1 MVVVNISG
9 TGPRPRKLQ
18 VDTSKLEDL
27 QEDLADHEST
37 WNSIM
42 GATKLAAGLIEGAS
56 NEKIKEVETRVKAG
70 LSAVSNAVTDSAVAA
85 GSEAGLGDGTFADVV
100 FKGEEFQKQRDA
112 LFEGDFKWY
121 EGAAKKATEAAK
133 LSLKNSTKTEWEAT
147 AKLAFDNGR
156 LARGIKVELADDDTR
171 SDIVDKLWVGIEG
184 FKADLQTG
192 AGKER
197 AGPMLT
203 ETIGRHVTEMIRN
216 PSELVE
222 DPTQLERLLD
232 QWKASGAQDADVDLA
247 RRGAVQNFMKHAAT
261 PAGQAQMTAVLSDLI
276 NPSDVLT
283 TENYGKELEA
293 LGIQPE
299 ALSSLKNSANGQY
312 IVNMIDGGMPI
323 AEAMNALESHDYFPG
338 AAELAPFINLP
349 QVSLDTP
356 AEALLDVLGK
366 YSSDGVLWIS
376 NTEWSRVG
384 HWFSLQTNA
393 DAWNRLSQKPTIM
406 TVSEGGVASLWGGT
420 SAGGGGSSSGGSA
433 QVDPAFSS
441 GYYGTGSR
449 SDYDPDAVL
458 HGANL
463 RAALGDALEPLG
475 IDLGK
480 LNPGRRQHLLD
491 QVLNGG
497 LGFTLDLSKNMEET
511 SAALVL
517 GIDQSGLRATKGGG
531 GFYLDPLNVNDL
543 PQEDLL
549 KIFGAQ
555 AEDGEVFAAVTT
567 VNGQKTYEL
576 RRSGGVRGE
585 ASMPLSV
592 PTIGLEKLSK
602 IREQR
607 PAKMMEQRPADE
619 GHSGESYRAIKAHIG
634 AVERLVQPPT
644 PVDPDAPAPTVTPE
658 DPDAPAPTVTPEDKA
673 ADLELQEG
681 IEQGKAM
688 FFTDMADIGFASSY
702 MAYGAY
708 KWNKAAENVATRML
722 GPKGKFMEQA
732 GMSFQS
738 QPPKGLRGADGRF
751 VTSYSGRSQKLLD
764 NIYKVLDVP
773 MGERIKIDE
782 YLSQPSKQKK
792 RFEKELKRLH
802 KKYGEEVIRKAIKKE
817 AWDKGAKVAAS
828 RLGRNLKKL
837 TGGAAGLVLLAGD
850 LLAFGL
856 SDEESYKAQDEIFAP
871 FGEGFDKIN
880 PYGIFDLGA
889 SFDYTP
895 APDNAG
901 YIGTALHYVGQWGVG
916 MLRHMSTGE
925 GAAGTVR
932 SVFRSA
938 TNILGEREVAF
949 GFSVFEAASQQGTAV
964 LNGLANLN
972 RPADHEAA
980 WQASDS
986 NLVNSLGQTAVSI
999 GVLRDYNT
1007 LFSAFD
1013 GDSRGRFMDAIRGP
1027 VTEMRGLEKL
1037 SKVVKLDDPQESMI
1051 LSELI
1056 RGSGEFGG
1064 DFHEKYMGYNSTFMD
1079 TVDPDG
1085 DHADELHRM
1094 KVNGGVFWSDRAG
1107 TGHFNPEAGQLLVGN
1122 ADMGGVIGFLEVV
1135 NRDQDN
1141 LRYTRQEV
1149 MAARK
1154 FLLDRDE
1161 IPHGAHRLM
1170 NTVQDLMGDKHLSN
1184 LDADEILGG
1193 WHEFNQ
1199 LLPGGDPLEFADD
1212 WYDHALAS
1220 NKNMPEGM
1228 VEQYADTVK
1237 DYLDWARS
1245 SPNIKESLPSMDLE
1259 GLSNRQKLTIDL
1271 MSWISI
1277 GAPSAHSG
1285 EPQRNKKLSDFFPTT
1300 AEDLVTGASFLRAT
1314 GMYINTV
1321 SDAYGY
1327 RFELNHD
1334 TPEFLIHLRDEGIVP
1349 KNQAEW
1355 STEYGLFSSR
1365 LPRTVRSRSGDYG
1378 KSTREFL
1385 AGNLGIDTRGVGRIE
1400 HIDPS
1405 LTGPDELGKV
1415 QENRVRPY
1423 SKEEMKVLTEKALRY
1438 ELAILVDDP
1447 TILADLK
1454 IPSLPFATRGIGHR
1468 TKVGGPDIWMQDEPQ
1483 EMGMGA
1489 FAKPEPKSR
1498 GLTGAE
1504 VVDALSGRNDIPNW
1518 DKHMSA
1524 PLNPEQILGDIAQK
1538 QFDVNEQME
1547 RYRIQRDQG
1556 EVSHQWWYLKNERLK
1571 RQYGRL
1577 EKMVRM
1583 VQVHGLYLE
1592 QVDRMPSRGIYNAS
1606 WEHHAKTVEKILREI
1621 SD

>member
-37 WNSIM
+37 WNAVM
-42 GATKLAAGLIEGAS
+42 GATKLATGLIEGAS
-56 NEKIKEVETRVKAG
+56 NEKLKKVEARVKAG
-70 LSAVSNAVTDSAVAA
+70 LSAVSNAVTDSGVAA
-85 GSEAGLGDGTFADVV
+85 GSEAGQGDGTFADVV
-100 FKGEEFQKQRDA
+100 FPGEDFQKQQDA

-147 AKLAFDNGR
+147 AKLAFDNAR
-156 LARGIKVELADDDTR
+156 LARGIQVELAEDDTR
-171 SDIVDKLWVGIEG
+171 SDMVDKLLIGLEG

-197 AGPMLT
+197 AGPLLT
-203 ETIGRHVTEMIRN
+203 ETISRHVTEMIRN

-232 QWKASGAQDADVDLA
+232 QWEASGAQDADVDLA

-276 NPSDVLT
+276 NPLDVLT

-312 IVNMIDGGMPI
+312 IVNRIADGMPI
-323 AEAMNALESHDYFPG
+323 AEAMNVLKSHDYFPG
-338 AAELAPFINLP
+338 AADLAPFINLP

-356 AEALLDVLGK
+356 AETLLDVLGK

-393 DAWNRLSQKPTIM
+393 DAWNRLSQKPTVM
-406 TVSEGGVASLWGGT
+406 TVSEGGAATLWGGT
-420 SAGGGGSSSGGSA
+420 ASGGGGSSSGGGA
-433 QVDPAFSS
+433 QPSPAFSS
-441 GYYGTGSR
+441 GYYESPSK
-449 SDYDPDAVL
+449 SDYNPDEVKA
-458 HGANL
+458 GDNL
-463 RAALGDALEPLG
+463 RTALESALEPIG
-475 IDLGK
+475 IDLGD
-480 LNPGRRQHLLD
+480 LDPGRRVHLLK

-497 LGFTLDLSKNMEET
+497 LGFRLDLSKNMEEN

-517 GIDQSGLRATKGGG
+517 GLEQSGLKATKGGG
-531 GFYLDPLNVNDL
+531 DFYLDPLNINRL
-543 PQEDLL
+543 PQGDLL
-549 KIFGAQ
+549 EIFGAQ

-585 ASMPLSV
+585 ASMPMAV
-592 PTIGLEKLSK
+592 KTIGFEKLAAMTK
-602 IREQR
+602 
-607 PAKMMEQRPADE
+607 QRPADA
-619 GHSGESYRAIKAHIG
+619 GHSGESYRTIIAHSG
-634 AVERLVQPPT
+634 AVERLVQPPA
-644 PVDPDAPAPTVTPE
+644 PVDPDAPV
-658 DPDAPAPTVTPEDKA
+658 PTVTPEDKA

-681 IEQGKAM
+681 IEQGKAL

-702 MAYGAY
+702 MLYGAY
-708 KWNKAAENVATRML
+708 KWDKAAERVATRML
-722 GPKGKFMEQA
+722 GPKGTFMEQA
-732 GMSFQS
+732 GRPFQS
-738 QPPKGLRGADGRF
+738 QPPPGSRGADGRF
-751 VTSYSGRSQKLLD
+751 ATRYSGRSQKLLD

-773 MGERIKIDE
+773 MGEQVKIDE

-817 AWDKGAKVAAS
+817 AWDKTAKVAAS
-828 RLGRNLKKL
+828 RLGRKLKKL
-837 TGGAAGLVLLAGD
+837 TGGPAGLVLLAGD

-856 SDEESYKAQDEIFAP
+856 SDEETFDALDEIFVRSGWSTSEAGARK
-871 FGEGFDKIN
+871 GEWVGFDRIN

-895 APDNAG
+895 APENAG

-938 TNILGEREVAF
+938 TNILGERELAF
-949 GFSVFEAASQQGTAV
+949 VSSVFEAAGQQGTAV
-964 LNGLANLN
+964 VNGLANLN
-972 RPADHEAA
+972 RPSDHQAA

-986 NLVNSLGQTAVSI
+986 NLVNSLGETAASI
-999 GVLRDYNT
+999 GVISDYNT

-1013 GDSRGRFMDAIRGP
+1013 GDSRGRFMDAIRGS
-1027 VTEMRGLEKL
+1027 VIEMRGLEKL
-1037 SKVVKLDDPQESMI
+1037 SRVVKLDDPQESMI

-1064 DFHEKYMGYNSTFMD
+1064 DFHDKYMGYNSTFMD
-1079 TVDPDG
+1079 IVDPDG
-1085 DHADELHRM
+1085 EHAGELHRM

-1107 TGHFNPEAGQLLVGN
+1107 TGRFNPEAGHLLVGN
-1122 ADMGGVIGFLEVV
+1122 ADMGGVIDFLEVV
-1135 NRDQDN
+1135 NADQDN
-1141 LRYTRQEV
+1141 VRYTRQEV
-1149 MAARK
+1149 MSARK
-1154 FLLDRDE
+1154 FLQDQDE
-1161 IPHGAHRLM
+1161 IPHGAHHLM

-1212 WYDHALAS
+1212 WYLNALAD

-1228 VEQYADTVK
+1228 VEQFAGTVK

-1245 SPNIKESLPSMDLE
+1245 NPNIKESLPSIDLE
-1259 GLSNRQKLTIDL
+1259 GLSDRQRLTIDL

-1300 AEDLVTGASFLRAT
+1300 PEDLVTGASFLSAT

-1321 SDAYGY
+1321 SETYGY

-1349 KNQAEW
+1349 KNLAEW
-1355 STEYGLFSSR
+1355 STEYGLFSGR
-1365 LPRTVRSRSGDYG
+1365 LPRMVRSRSGDYG

-1385 AGNLGIDTRGVGRIE
+1385 AENLGIDTRGVGRIE

-1415 QENRVRPY
+1415 QEYRARPY
-1423 SKEEMKVLTEKALRY
+1423 TKEEMKVLTDKALRY
-1438 ELAILVDDP
+1438 ELASLVDDP
-1447 TILADLK
+1447 TIFTDLN
-1454 IPSLPFATRGIGHR
+1454 IPSLPFATRGVGHR
-1468 TKVGGPDIWMQDEPQ
+1468 TKVGGPDIWMLDDPQ

-1489 FAKPEPKSR
+1489 FSKPEPKSR
-1498 GLTGAE
+1498 GLSGEE
-1504 VVDALSGRNDIPNW
+1504 VVDALSGINDIPNW

-1524 PLNPEQILGDIAQK
+1524 PLNAEKILEDITQK
-1538 QFDVNEQME
+1538 QFDVNEGME
-1547 RYRIQRDQG
+1547 RARIQRDQG
-1556 EVSHQWWYLKNERLK
+1556 EVSHQWWYLRNERLK
-1571 RQYGRL
+1571 RQYANL

-1592 QVDRMPSRGIYNAS
+1592 QVDSMPSRGIYNAS
-1606 WEHHAKTVEKILREI
+1606 WENHNKTVEKMLREI
-1621 SD
+1621 RD